1 MFAVLISKLDSNK
14 MRLFEAKHS
23 KGIVNI
29 KNVEIPWML
38 MLILVN
44 YAHDYRSNHLSS

>member
-14 MRLFEAKHS
+14 MRLFVAKHS

-29 KNVEIPWML
+29 QNVEISWML
-38 MLILVN
+38 KLKLVN
-44 YAHDYRSNHLSS
+44 YVYDY